1 MEPLDQ
7 SHWTPLSSDLNSS
20 SATTPS
26 PFFFSFPH
34 FSNTSSNMST
44 HSVPFQG
51 SSTLVTAVISL
62 TVFIVGLTGNTLAI
76 YVVLRYAKMK
86 TVTNIYILNLA
97 VADELYILGLPFLTT
112 QNVLSYWPF
121 GSFLCR
127 VVMTADSMN
136 QFTSIFCLTVMSIDR
151 YLAVVH
157 PIRSTK
163 WRHPRVATVVSA
175 AVWAVSFVMVLP
187 VVIFSDVQDTFN
199 SCNMIWP
206 EPRDVWSTAFILY
219 TATMGFFGPLLIIC
233 LCYLLIVIKVKSSG
247 MRAGFTKRRRSER
260 KVTRMVV
267 VIVVVF
273 VFCWLPFFIINF
285 VNLVVIIPESSVTA
299 GIYFFAV
306 ILTYAN
312 SCANPVL
319 YGFLSDNFKQSFR
332 KPLQIISVALQGLC
346 VRMRCKTNGVDD
358 GDPRAPRTEK
368 STANDCILLSTHNQV
383 YHDPQ
388 SSQVLQI
395 SPHPPGSSTSHTA
408 ADLHRCITTCQ
419 CPSTFPGLGP
429 TTTTT
434 VISTAAYM
442 ITAAEPPT
450 ITALTT
456 PSSSA
461 SIAPQEQY
469 GLSGVLGRSMDKSV
483 EDSLPVCKES

>member
-1 MEPLDQ
+1 MQTPDQ
-7 SHWTPLSSDLNSS
+7 SPWVPFPLDLNSS
-20 SATTPS
+20 NGATPL
-26 PFFFSFPH
+26 PFLLSYSHLFNIS
-34 FSNTSSNMST
+34 SNTSTISA
-44 HSVPFQG
+44 PFEG
-51 SSTLVTAVISL
+51 SSTLMTAIISI

-76 YVVLRYAKMK
+76 YVVLCYTKMK

-127 VVMTADSMN
+127 VVMTADSLN

-163 WRHPRVATVVSA
+163 WRHPRVAKAVSA
-175 AVWAVSFVMVLP
+175 AVWVVSFIVVLP

-206 EPRDVWSTAFILY
+206 EPTNVWSTAFILY
-219 TATMGFFGPLLIIC
+219 TATLGFFGPLLIIC
-233 LCYLLIVIKVKSSG
+233 LCYLLIVIKVKTSG
-247 MRAGFTKRRRSER
+247 ARAGFTKRRRSER

-273 VFCWLPFFIINF
+273 VLCWLPFFIMNMI
-285 VNLVVIIPESSVTA
+285 NLVVIIPESSASA
-299 GIYFFAV
+299 GIYFFTV
-306 ILTYAN
+306 ILSYAN

-319 YGFLSDNFKQSFR
+319 YGFLSENFKQSFR
-332 KPLQIISVALQGLC
+332 HVLC
-346 VRMRCKTNGVDD
+346 MRSMKCKASGVDD
-358 GDPRAPRTEK
+358 GDPSAPRTEK
-368 STANDCILLSTHNQV
+368 TTAHDCVVLSPRDQA

-388 SSQVLQI
+388 SSQIFPQPADMPTPL
-395 SPHPPGSSTSHTA
+395 TA
-408 ADLHRCITTCQ
+408 ADLHCFSH
-419 CPSTFPGLGP
+419 PSLSASARAGIGP
-429 TTTTT
+429 SMT
-434 VISTAAYM
+434 VTPM
-442 ITAAEPPT
+442 VTPPELPT
-450 ITALTT
+450 ITALGT

-461 SIAPQEQY
+461 SATSQQE
-469 GLSGVLGRSMDKSV
+469 
-483 EDSLPVCKES
+483 

>member
-1 MEPLDQ
+1 METLDQ
-7 SHWTPLSSDLNSS
+7 NHWYPLSSDFNS
-20 SATTPS
+20 SATAHS
-26 PFFFSFPH
+26 PFLFSYPNLF
-34 FSNTSSNMST
+34 NISSNVST
-44 HSVPFQG
+44 QSVPFQG
-51 SSTLVTAVISL
+51 SSTLMTAVISL
-62 TVFIVGLTGNTLAI
+62 TVFVVGLIGNTLAI

-127 VVMTADSMN
+127 TVMTADSMN

-163 WRHPRVATVVSA
+163 WRHPRVAKKVNA
-175 AVWAVSFVMVLP
+175 AVWAVSFVVVLP

-206 EPRDVWSTAFILY
+206 EPKDVWSTAFILY
-219 TATMGFFGPLLIIC
+219 TATVGFFGPLLIIC

-247 MRAGFTKRRRSER
+247 ARAGFTKRRRSER

-273 VFCWLPFFIINF
+273 VLCWLPFFIINM
-285 VNLVVIIPESSVTA
+285 VNLVVIIPESSATA

-306 ILTYAN
+306 ILSYAN

-319 YGFLSDNFKQSFR
+319 YGFLSDNFQQSFR
-332 KPLQIISVALQGLC
+332 KVLC
-346 VRMRCKTNGVDD
+346 VRSMRCNANGVEH
-358 GDPRAPRTEK
+358 GDPSAPRTEK
-368 STANDCILLSTHNQV
+368 TTAHDCILFSPRT
-383 YHDPQ
+383 DAQ
-388 SSQVLQI
+388 SSQVNCVCVCVFCVCARSFCFSVLA
-395 SPHPPGSSTSHTA
+395 TA
-408 ADLHRCITTCQ
+408 
-419 CPSTFPGLGP
+419 
-429 TTTTT
+429 
-434 VISTAAYM
+434 
-442 ITAAEPPT
+442 
-450 ITALTT
+450 
-456 PSSSA
+456 
-461 SIAPQEQY
+461 
-469 GLSGVLGRSMDKSV
+469 SV
-483 EDSLPVCKES
+483 SFS